1 MSLVVLTVP
10 VIEVIDFNC
19 KRIIRFIFAYMIYIF
34 EFLLTVL
41 HVDSRT
47 ADDADEL
54 DIVDTV
60 VDKLETEFCSEQ
72 SCVCVL
78 SNVDRSE
85 LICNC
90 RSATSDF
97 EDTQDSP
104 MRPSVT
110 MATET

>member
-19 KRIIRFIFAYMIYIF
+19 KRAIRFIFAYMMIYIF
-34 EFLLTVL
+34 QYVLTVL

-60 VDKLETEFCSEQ
+60 VDKLETEFCS
-72 SCVCVL
+72 V
-78 SNVDRSE
+78 
-85 LICNC
+85 
-90 RSATSDF
+90 
-97 EDTQDSP
+97 
-104 MRPSVT
+104 
-110 MATET
+110 

>member
-1 MSLVVLTVP
+1 
-10 VIEVIDFNC
+10 
-19 KRIIRFIFAYMIYIF
+19 MIYIF
-34 EFLLTVL
+34 EFVLTVL